1 MSIHNWLIK
10 IWFYFKLQC
19 GNKTLIKIN
28 YNYIFKLKFGHWKCH
43 AAMED
48 IVVNDIYDY
57 AIFLQLMVNT
67 TGPYGLVVM

>member
-1 MSIHNWLIK
+1 
-10 IWFYFKLQC
+10 
-19 GNKTLIKIN
+19 
-28 YNYIFKLKFGHWKCH
+28 
-43 AAMED
+43 MED